1 MTTISIEALKAVSIG
16 ISALGAA
23 IGDGLIVSAF
33 INAVARQPEME
44 GKLRGSMFLGVAF
57 AEGTFFIALA
67 MAFLF

>member
-1 MTTISIEALKAVSIG
+1 MTTISIEALKAVAIG
-16 ISALGAA
+16 ISALGDA

>member
-1 MTTISIEALKAVSIG
+1 MDITLNALKAVAIG
-16 ISALGAA
+16 LGALGAA
-23 IGDGLIVSAF
+23 IGDGLVVSSF

-44 GKLRGSMFLGVAF
+44 GKLRTNMFLGIAF